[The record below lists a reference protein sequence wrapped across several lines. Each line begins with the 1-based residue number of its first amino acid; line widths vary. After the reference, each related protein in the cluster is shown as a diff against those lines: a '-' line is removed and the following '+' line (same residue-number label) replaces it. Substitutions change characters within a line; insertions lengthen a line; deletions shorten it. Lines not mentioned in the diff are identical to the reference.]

1 MRGWSILT
9 LAAAA
14 LGLALAAPGP
24 SAGAVAA
31 APIEEAWQTVCYNVY
46 EPMWLPGIGW
56 RLVLAKR
63 CQNQLSLAPV
73 ATARDGAA

>member
-1 MRGWSILT
+1 MRGRSILT
-9 LAAAA
+9 LAAAS
-14 LGLALAAPGP
+14 LGLALGAPGP
-24 SAGAVAA
+24 SAGSLVA

-63 CQNQLSLAPV
+63 CQNELSLAPV
-73 ATARDGAA
+73 PAARDGAA